1 MPEKTCY
8 QTNYMSSTI
17 CLGPSALNFF
27 QCELRRDADALTSEN
42 GVAVLLGTPSCQLAP
57 TQKKKSVTNTL
68 EGSKIPAGAKFNVDL
83 VNS

>member
-1 MPEKTCY
+1 V
-8 QTNYMSSTI
+8 
-17 CLGPSALNFF
+17 
-27 QCELRRDADALTSEN
+27 DALTSEN

-68 EGSKIPAGAKFNVDL
+68 KGSKILAEAKFNVDL